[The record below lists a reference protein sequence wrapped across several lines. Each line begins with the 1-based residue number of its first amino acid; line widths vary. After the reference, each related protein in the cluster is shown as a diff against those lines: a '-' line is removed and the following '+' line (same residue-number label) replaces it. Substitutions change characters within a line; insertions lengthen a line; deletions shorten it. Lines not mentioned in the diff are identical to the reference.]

1 MNTSCVKK
9 KKKKV
14 PEGLA
19 ASLWPCLFLDFPKD
33 VQASEP
39 NFVLLLSQVP
49 LTISKAI
56 SLNPFP
62 YLAFG
67 ASCIDFFKRIFS
79 KKSRNNKFLVLS
91 STTFSVLPPFLF
103 SFSYPSPSPTLL
115 FSLSQSQLPD
125 LMLPTSP
132 SSGCMQSILF
142 ISTQTFFF
150 LFSNR

>member
-1 MNTSCVKK
+1 MNTSCFK

-14 PEGLA
+14 LEGLA

-67 ASCIDFFKRIFS
+67 ASCIDFLKRIFS

-115 FSLSQSQLPD
+115 FSL
-125 LMLPTSP
+125 
-132 SSGCMQSILF
+132 CHF
-142 ISTQTFFF
+142 IPVLAS
-150 LFSNR
+150 